1 MRVAFSSTGN
11 SVGSM
16 LSPVFGRCPYFV
28 IADIGKRGKLSN
40 VEVVPNSAMMQA
52 GGAGIAAAQ
61 LVINKGAK
69 AVVSGAIGPRAFAVL
84 QQFGVAMYQGN
95 TTKSIEENAKDLAE
109 GKLSEIAV
117 PGRMGLG
124 GYGLGRGLGMARGG
138 SGGLGMGRG
147 QGRGYGAGRGRRWQ

>member
-40 VEVVPNSAMMQA
+40 V
-52 GGAGIAAAQ
+52 AQ